1 MERRERKKMNEFFNK
16 DQHKKKRRRREKE
29 KEKRTR
35 WREREGGDREFDC
48 NLFSNKDT
56 TVASKWNSFKGRAPL
71 RRLRPSTVGV
81 GGESNLLPQFSR
93 SEMPRVRGGYGL
105 VKEDPVILIPLSLS
119 LSPEIYPLINNW
131 KLGKF
136 RLEKKISLLFS
147 IDCGTN
153 VISIDVFD

>member
-1 MERRERKKMNEFFNK
+1 MNFLIKISIRRKEEGEKKRKKKEQGGEK
-16 DQHKKKRRRREKE
+16 GRE
-29 KEKRTR
+29 
-35 WREREGGDREFDC
+35 GDREFDC

-93 SEMPRVRGGYGL
+93 SEIPRVRGGYGL